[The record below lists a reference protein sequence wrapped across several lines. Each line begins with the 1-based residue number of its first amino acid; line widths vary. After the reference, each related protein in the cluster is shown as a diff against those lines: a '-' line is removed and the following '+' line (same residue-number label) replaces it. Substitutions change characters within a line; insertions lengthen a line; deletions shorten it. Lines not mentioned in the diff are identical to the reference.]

1 MVGFTP
7 WILLRLCAL
16 IPRTSSEPV
25 AGVGLCNVMDT
36 EEGKAEAGGSGRG
49 RTFMWFITQCDEQG
63 GNGFRK
69 ALISPPRRQSLGF
82 LTESGIFSNTDR
94 MVRGCSEA

>member
-16 IPRTSSEPV
+16 IPRTSAEPV

-49 RTFMWFITQCDEQG
+49 RTFIWFIPRYDEQD
-63 GNGFRK
+63 GNGFTK
-69 ALISPPRRQSLGF
+69 ALYFSPQVKILGVSYRVWYF
-82 LTESGIFSNTDR
+82 QQYR
-94 MVRGCSEA
+94 

>member
-7 WILLRLCAL
+7 WILLRLCTL
-16 IPRTSSEPV
+16 ILRTSSEPV

-49 RTFMWFITQCDEQG
+49 RTLMWFIT
-63 GNGFRK
+63 
-69 ALISPPRRQSLGF
+69 
-82 LTESGIFSNTDR
+82 
-94 MVRGCSEA
+94 